1 MIDTNILDLSI
12 KTALTSPSRKKV
24 GAILLMKN
32 RIISTGVNKEKKTH
46 PFQARLAERVGL
58 FEKIYLHA
66 EIHALVNARANAD
79 TIVVT
84 RMGGH
89 SHDEL
94 RMAKPCPVCSLALE
108 EAGIK
113 NIIYST
119 NDGFLYK
126 YL

>member
-1 MIDTNILDLSI
+1 M
-12 KTALTSPSRKKV
+12 
-24 GAILLMKN
+24 
-32 RIISTGVNKEKKTH
+32 NKEKKTH